1 MSHLQKHLVGYAT
14 ILGAMCAT
22 ALEQLK
28 AQWPA
33 TPHDWTLFALEVA
46 GAGFTTIIA
55 YRSVPRDPQPK
66 TLP

>member
-1 MSHLQKHLVGYAT
+1 MKHLQRHIVGYAT

-28 AQWPA
+28 AAWPA
-33 TPHDWTLFALEVA
+33 SPHDWTLFSLEVA

-55 YRSVPRDPQPK
+55 YRSVPRDPPTTTQ
-66 TLP
+66 